1 MKTLSKQY
9 AAVVTAWRYNNFFKA
24 RIQLTLFYVLM
35 VANILAVFS
44 GFIFFQVNQDLRTH
58 DELELSEERHGEF
71 SEMFLEEFGEN
82 LIMADVLILFIF
94 GALSY
99 FLAGQTLRPI
109 EVILRQHEAF
119 SGNVAH
125 ELRTPLAALYATT
138 SATLRNPATTTEY
151 IETLNDVQHETR
163 RLINLTEQLLKT
175 TQHGSTHAHES
186 VAVGEVAERV
196 VSKMEALAAASHIRL
211 ACTTEPLCIMGDVL
225 ALEELFFNLIHNAI
239 KFSYPDGV
247 VEILVSKKGTV
258 TVTDHGVGIRKEAL
272 PHITNRFYT
281 TDAARDERGVRGTG
295 LGLAIVSQIVAQHEG
310 SLTISSEV
318 GVGTTI
324 TIVFA
329 PQQTSAM

>member
-9 AAVVTAWRYNNFFKA
+9 AAVVTAWRYNKFFKA

-82 LIMADVLILFIF
+82 LIMADVLILLVF

-109 EVILRQHEAF
+109 ESMLRQHEAF

-138 SATLRNPATTTEY
+138 SATLRNPATTAEY
-151 IETLNDVQHETR
+151 IETLEDVHHETQ
-163 RLINLTEQLLKT
+163 RLISLTEQLLKT
-175 TQHGSTHAHES
+175 TQYGSLHTREP
-186 VAVGEVAERV
+186 VVVGAVAERV
-196 VSKMEALAAASHIRL
+196 VAKMEALAAVAHVRL
-211 ACTTEPLCIMGDVL
+211 VCTTESLSIVGDVL

-239 KFSYPDGV
+239 KFSHPEGV
-247 VEILVSKKGTV
+247 VEVSVSKKGMITV
-258 TVTDHGVGIRKEAL
+258 MDHGVGIKKEAL

-281 TDAARDERGVRGTG
+281 TDTARDERGIRGTG

-310 SLTISSEV
+310 SLSIASEA
-318 GVGTTI
+318 GSGTTI
-324 TIVFA
+324 TIVF
-329 PQQTSAM
+329 PVHTSAL